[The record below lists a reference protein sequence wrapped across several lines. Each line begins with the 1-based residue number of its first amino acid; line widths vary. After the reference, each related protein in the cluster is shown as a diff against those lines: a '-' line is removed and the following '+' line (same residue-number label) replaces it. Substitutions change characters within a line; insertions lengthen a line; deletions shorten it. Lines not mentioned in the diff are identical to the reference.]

1 MTFNYHLSESDFLH
15 YLFYSTSRSRKVQ
28 KRRSLNKLILMII
41 YVVMGLFLFNRNGP
55 IASAVFFILC
65 IPLYFFYNAFEKK
78 QYTRHF
84 NRFIQN
90 HFQSLVN
97 KPSTITFDDDA
108 VRVIDDED
116 ITYPVADIEEIHET
130 GSLIMLQMKSGTAVL
145 LPKSQITD
153 LPALTAKLDQLG
165 AGGIPLYRNLSWK
178 WK

>member
-1 MTFNYHLSESDFLH
+1 MTFNYHLSESDFLD

-28 KRRSLNKLILMII
+28 KRRALNKLILMII

-55 IASAVFFILC
+55 IASAVFFVLC

-78 QYTRHF
+78 QYNRHF
-84 NRFIQN
+84 TRFIQN

-97 KPSTITFDDDA
+97 KPSTITFDDDT

-116 ITYPVADIEEIHET
+116 ITYPVTDIEEIHET

-145 LPKSQITD
+145 IPKAQITD
-153 LPALTAKLDQLG
+153 LSSLTSKVELLEAR
-165 AGGIPLYRNLSWK
+165 GIPLYRNVTWK